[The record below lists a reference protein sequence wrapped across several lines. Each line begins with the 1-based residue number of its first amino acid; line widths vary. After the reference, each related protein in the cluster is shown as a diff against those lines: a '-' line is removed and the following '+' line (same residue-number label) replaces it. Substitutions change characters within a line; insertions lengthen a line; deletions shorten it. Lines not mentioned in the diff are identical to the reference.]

1 MIKFLGN
8 NLQRF
13 LRMGM
18 EKDRSFIDGQKTYM
32 FNLFSMIGLPFAVLS
47 LIINLYWQAYIPA
60 SFNVTQIF
68 IFSFA
73 FYISSSGKWR
83 NLRILLLVLVA
94 GITVANGYFYKA
106 GSEYRLMVMMLA
118 ALIFFDTHWK
128 YFLFSSLLCLVFVWL
143 RLEHL
148 PLAGMDLLERI
159 ATGLKILVPLCLF
172 IMSLFYFKHLYF
184 KNLSQLEISNTELS
198 IAKEQKE
205 KILNTVAHDLRSPI
219 NNISAISQ
227 LMLGDD
233 QLSAEQKEMMTL
245 IQHSS
250 KSSLV
255 LINDLLK
262 KTDALN
268 DNIQLQQTDLN
279 LLVTQTLALLEITA
293 ARKNIRIRS
302 DKDSQELPVNMDANK
317 IERVI
322 TNLVNNAIKFSP
334 VNSVIEVQVRKDRK
348 EALLLVAD
356 HGIGIAKAD
365 QGKIFDMF
373 THARRKGTEG
383 EVSYGIGL
391 SICKRIVEQHGGTI
405 TLESEV
411 NKGTRFFVRL
421 PLVQS

>member
-8 NLQRF
+8 RLQRF
-13 LRMGM
+13 LKMGM
-18 EKDRSFIDGQKTYM
+18 DKDPTFVDGQKTYM
-32 FNLFSMIGLPFAVLS
+32 FNLFSMIGWPFALLS
-47 LIINLYWQAYIPA
+47 LIFNLYWQAYIPA
-60 SFNVTQIF
+60 SFNVTQIV
-68 IFSFA
+68 IFTFA
-73 FYISSSGKWR
+73 FYISYSGKWR
-83 NLRILLLVLVA
+83 NLRALLLVVVA
-94 GITVANGYFYKA
+94 AIAVANGYFYKA

-128 YFLFSSLLCLVFVWL
+128 YFLFSSLLCIGFVWL
-143 RLEHL
+143 RMQHL
-148 PLAGMDLLERI
+148 PVQQMDKLEKI

-172 IMSLFYFKHLYF
+172 IMSLYYFKHLYF
-184 KNLSQLEISNTELS
+184 KNLTQLEISNTELS

-227 LMLGDD
+227 VMLADEK
-233 QLSAEQKEMMTL
+233 LSTDQKELMTL
-245 IQHSS
+245 IKHSS
-250 KSSLV
+250 SSSLV

-268 DNIQLQQTDLN
+268 DILQLQRTDLN
-279 LLVTQTLALLEITA
+279 ALVTQTVALLEITA
-293 ARKNIRIRS
+293 AKKDIRIQS
-302 DKDSQELPVNMDANK
+302 DNGPQELPVNMDANK
-317 IERVI
+317 MERVI
-322 TNLVNNAIKFSP
+322 TNLLNNAIKFSP
-334 VNSVIEVQVRKDRK
+334 VDSVIQVKVSKEGK
-348 EALLLVAD
+348 EAMLVVAD
-356 HGIGIAKAD
+356 QGIGIAKAD

-391 SICKRIVEQHGGTI
+391 SICKKIVEQHGGTI

-421 PLVQS
+421 PLA

>member
-8 NLQRF
+8 SLQRF
-13 LRMGM
+13 LKMGM
-18 EKDRSFIDGQKTYM
+18 DKDPTFVDGQKTYM
-32 FNLFSMIGLPFAVLS
+32 FNLFSMIGWPFALLS
-47 LIINLYWQAYIPA
+47 LIFNLYWQAYIPA
-60 SFNVTQIF
+60 SFNVTQIV
-68 IFSFA
+68 IFTFA
-73 FYISSSGKWR
+73 FYISYSGKWR
-83 NLRILLLVLVA
+83 DLRALLLVVVA
-94 GITVANGYFYKA
+94 AIAVANGYFYKA

-128 YFLFSSLLCLVFVWL
+128 YFLFSSLLCIGFVWL
-143 RLEHL
+143 RMQHL
-148 PLAGMDLLERI
+148 PVQEMDKLEKI

-172 IMSLFYFKHLYF
+172 IMSLYYFKHLYF

-227 LMLGDD
+227 VMLADEK
-233 QLSAEQKEMMTL
+233 LSADQKELMTL
-245 IQHSS
+245 IQHSAR
-250 KSSLV
+250 SSLV

-268 DNIQLQQTDLN
+268 DNMQLQRTDLN
-279 LLVTQTLALLEITA
+279 ALVTQTVALLELSA
-293 ARKNIRIRS
+293 AKKNIRIHS
-302 DKDSQELPVNMDANK
+302 DNAPQELPVNMDANK
-317 IERVI
+317 MERVI

-334 VNSVIEVQVRKDRK
+334 VDSVIQVKVSK
-348 EALLLVAD
+348 EGKVALLVVAD
-356 HGIGIAKAD
+356 QGIGIAKAD

-391 SICKRIVEQHGGTI
+391 SICKKIVEQHGGTI

-411 NKGTRFFVRL
+411 NKGTSFFVRL
-421 PLVQS
+421 PLA

>member
-8 NLQRF
+8 SLQRF
-13 LRMGM
+13 LKMGM
-18 EKDRSFIDGQKTYM
+18 DKDPTFVDGQKTYM
-32 FNLFSMIGLPFAVLS
+32 FNLFSMIGWPFALLS
-47 LIINLYWQAYIPA
+47 LIFNLYWQAYIPA
-60 SFNVTQIF
+60 SFNVTQIV
-68 IFSFA
+68 IFTFA
-73 FYISSSGKWR
+73 FYISYSGKWR
-83 NLRILLLVLVA
+83 DLRALLLVVVA
-94 GITVANGYFYKA
+94 AIAVANGYFYKA

-128 YFLFSSLLCLVFVWL
+128 YFLFSSLLCIGFVWL
-143 RLEHL
+143 RMQHL
-148 PLAGMDLLERI
+148 PVQEMDKLEKI

-172 IMSLFYFKHLYF
+172 IMSLYYFKHLYF

-227 LMLGDD
+227 VMLADEK
-233 QLSAEQKEMMTL
+233 LSADQKELMTL
-245 IQHSS
+245 IQHSAS
-250 KSSLV
+250 SSLV

-268 DNIQLQQTDLN
+268 DNMQLQRTDLN
-279 LLVTQTLALLEITA
+279 TLVTQTVALLELTA
-293 ARKNIRIRS
+293 AKKDIRIQS
-302 DKDSQELPVNMDANK
+302 DNAPQELPVNMDANK
-317 IERVI
+317 MERVI

-334 VNSVIEVQVRKDRK
+334 VDSVIQVKVSK
-348 EALLLVAD
+348 EGKVALLVVAD
-356 HGIGIAKAD
+356 QGIGIAKAD

-391 SICKRIVEQHGGTI
+391 SICKKIVEQHGGTI

-411 NKGTRFFVRL
+411 NKGTSFFVRL
-421 PLVQS
+421 PLA

>member
-1 MIKFLGN
+1 MVKFLGDS
-8 NLQRF
+8 LQYF
-13 LRMGM
+13 LKMGM
-18 EKDRSFIDGQKTYM
+18 EKERSFIDGQKTYM

-60 SFNVTQIF
+60 SFNVIQIS

-73 FYISSSGKWR
+73 FYISYAGKWR
-83 NLRILLLVLVA
+83 NLRALLLLLVA
-94 GITVANGYFYKA
+94 SIAVANSYFYKA

-148 PLAGMDLLERI
+148 PLAEMNLLERI

-184 KNLSQLEISNTELS
+184 KNLSQLEISNMELS

-227 LMLGDD
+227 VMLLDE
-233 QLSAEQKEMMTL
+233 QLPAEQKEMMTL

-262 KTDALN
+262 KSDALT
-268 DNIQLQQTDLN
+268 DTLLLQRTDLT
-279 LLVTQTLALLEITA
+279 LLVTQTVALLEITA
-293 ARKNIRIRS
+293 AKKHIRIQS
-302 DKDSQELPVNMDANK
+302 DKDSQELPVNMDAHK

-334 VNSVIEVQVRKDRK
+334 ANSVIQVQVRNDRN
-348 EALLLVAD
+348 EALLVVAD
-356 HGIGIAKAD
+356 QGIGIAKSD

-373 THARRKGTEG
+373 TRARRKGTEG

-391 SICKRIVEQHGGTI
+391 SICKCIVEQHGGTI
-405 TLESEV
+405 TLESEIH
-411 NKGTRFFVRL
+411 KGTRFFVRL

>member
-8 NLQRF
+8 SLQRF
-13 LRMGM
+13 LKMGM
-18 EKDRSFIDGQKTYM
+18 DKDPTFVDGQKTYM
-32 FNLFSMIGLPFAVLS
+32 FNLFSMIGWPFAVLS
-47 LIINLYWQAYIPA
+47 LIFNLHWQAYIPA
-60 SFNVTQIF
+60 SFNVAQII

-73 FYISSSGKWR
+73 FYISYSGKWR
-83 NLRILLLVLVA
+83 NLRALLLVIVA
-94 GITVANGYFYKA
+94 IIAVANGYFYKA

-118 ALIFFDTHWK
+118 ALVFFDTHWK
-128 YFLFSSLLCLVFVWL
+128 YFLFSSLLCIGFVWL
-143 RLEHL
+143 RMQHL
-148 PLAGMDLLERI
+148 PVQEMDKLEKI

-172 IMSLFYFKHLYF
+172 IMSLYYFKHLYF
-184 KNLSQLEISNTELS
+184 KNLTQLEISNTELS

-227 LMLGDD
+227 VMLADEK
-233 QLSAEQKEMMTL
+233 LSTDQKELMTL
-245 IQHSS
+245 IKHSS
-250 KSSLV
+250 SSSLV

-268 DNIQLQQTDLN
+268 DILQLQRTDLN
-279 LLVTQTLALLEITA
+279 ALVTQTVALLELTA
-293 ARKNIRIRS
+293 AKKNIRIQS
-302 DKDSQELPVNMDANK
+302 DNGPQELPVNMDANK
-317 IERVI
+317 VERVI
-322 TNLVNNAIKFSP
+322 TNLLNNAIKFSP
-334 VNSVIEVQVRKDRK
+334 VDSVIQVKVSKEGK
-348 EALLLVAD
+348 EAMLVVAD
-356 HGIGIAKAD
+356 QGIGIAKAD

-391 SICKRIVEQHGGTI
+391 SICKKIVEQHGGTI

-421 PLVQS
+421 PLA

>member
-8 NLQRF
+8 SLQRF
-13 LRMGM
+13 LKMGM
-18 EKDRSFIDGQKTYM
+18 DKDPTFVDGQKTYM
-32 FNLFSMIGLPFAVLS
+32 FNLFSMIGWPFALLS
-47 LIINLYWQAYIPA
+47 LIFNLYWQAYIPA
-60 SFNVTQIF
+60 SFNVTQIV
-68 IFSFA
+68 IFTFA
-73 FYISSSGKWR
+73 FYISYSGKWR
-83 NLRILLLVLVA
+83 DLRALLLVVVA
-94 GITVANGYFYKA
+94 AIAVANGYFYKA

-128 YFLFSSLLCLVFVWL
+128 YFLFSSLLCIGFVWL
-143 RLEHL
+143 RMQHL
-148 PLAGMDLLERI
+148 PVQEMDKLEKI

-172 IMSLFYFKHLYF
+172 IMSLYYFKHLYF

-227 LMLGDD
+227 LMLADEK
-233 QLSAEQKEMMTL
+233 LSADQKELMTL
-245 IQHSS
+245 IQHSAR
-250 KSSLV
+250 SSLV

-268 DNIQLQQTDLN
+268 DNMQLQRTDLN
-279 LLVTQTLALLEITA
+279 TLVTQTVALLELTA
-293 ARKNIRIRS
+293 AKKDIRIQS
-302 DKDSQELPVNMDANK
+302 DNAPQELPVNMDANK
-317 IERVI
+317 MERVI

-334 VNSVIEVQVRKDRK
+334 VDSVIQVKVNK
-348 EALLLVAD
+348 EGKVALLVVAD
-356 HGIGIAKAD
+356 QGIGIAKAD

-391 SICKRIVEQHGGTI
+391 SICKKIVEQHGGTI

-411 NKGTRFFVRL
+411 NKGTSFFVRL
-421 PLVQS
+421 PLA

>member
-1 MIKFLGN
+1 MVRFLGN

-13 LRMGM
+13 LKMGM
-18 EKDRSFIDGQKTYM
+18 EHERTFIDGQKTYM
-32 FNLFSMIGLPFAVLS
+32 FNLFSMIAWPFAVLS
-47 LIINLYWQAYIPA
+47 LIFNLYWQAYIPA
-60 SFNVTQIF
+60 SFNVVQII
-68 IFSFA
+68 IFTFG
-73 FYISSSGKWR
+73 FYISYSGKWR
-83 NLRILLLVLVA
+83 NLRAQLLILVA
-94 GITVANGYFYKA
+94 AIAVANGYFYKA

-128 YFLFSSLLCLVFVWL
+128 YFLFSFLLCLGFVWL

-148 PLAGMDLLERI
+148 PVQGMDKLERI

-172 IMSLFYFKHLYF
+172 IMSLYYFKHLYF
-184 KNLSQLEISNTELS
+184 KNHTQLEISNTELS

-227 LMLGDD
+227 LMLGDE
-233 QLSAEQKEMMTL
+233 QLSAGQKEMLTL
-245 IQHSS
+245 ILHSS

-255 LINDLLK
+255 LINDLLT

-268 DNIQLQQTDLN
+268 DNMLLQQIDLTV
-279 LLVTQTLALLEITA
+279 LVAQTVALLELSA
-293 ARKNIRIRS
+293 AKKNIRIQS

-322 TNLVNNAIKFSP
+322 TNLINNAIKFSP
-334 VNSVIEVQVRKDRK
+334 ADSVIEVLVRKDRK
-348 EALLLVAD
+348 EALLVVAD
-356 HGIGIAKAD
+356 QGIGIAKAD

-373 THARRKGTEG
+373 TNARRKGTEG

-405 TLESEV
+405 SLESEV

>member
-1 MIKFLGN
+1 MIKLLAN
-8 NLQRF
+8 SLQRF
-13 LRMGM
+13 LRMGV
-18 EKDRSFIDGQKTYM
+18 EKDSSFIDGQKTYM

-47 LIINLYWQAYIPA
+47 LIINLYWKAYIPA
-60 SFNVTQIF
+60 SFNITQIC

-73 FYISSSGKWR
+73 FYISYAGKWR
-83 NLRILLLVLVA
+83 NLRALLLVLVA
-94 GITVANGYFYKA
+94 SIAVANGYFYKA
-106 GSEYRLMVMMLA
+106 GSEYRLMMMMLA

-128 YFLFSSLLCLVFVWL
+128 YFLFSSLLCIVFVWL
-143 RLEHL
+143 RLENL
-148 PLAGMDLLERI
+148 PLEGMTQLERI

-172 IMSLFYFKHLYF
+172 IMSLYYFKHLYF
-184 KNLSQLEISNTELS
+184 NNLSQLEISNTELS

-227 LMLGDD
+227 VMLLDD
-233 QLSAEQKEMMTL
+233 QLLAEQKEMMTL

-262 KTDALN
+262 KSDALS
-268 DNIQLQQTDLN
+268 DNLLLQRTDLT
-279 LLVTQTLALLEITA
+279 LLVTQTVALLEIA
-293 ARKNIRIRS
+293 AAEKHIRIQS
-302 DKDSQELPVNMDANK
+302 EQDPQDLPVNIDANK

-334 VNSVIEVQVRKDRK
+334 ANSVIQVQVRRDCN
-348 EALLLVAD
+348 EALLVVAD
-356 HGIGIAKAD
+356 QGIGIAKPD
-365 QGKIFDMF
+365 QEKIFDMF

>member
-1 MIKFLGN
+1 MIKLLGN
-8 NLQRF
+8 TLQRF
-13 LRMGM
+13 LKMGM
-18 EKDRSFIDGQKTYM
+18 EKDPTFVDGQKTYM
-32 FNLFSMIGLPFAVLS
+32 FNLFSMIGLPFAILS

-60 SFNVTQIF
+60 CFNVVQIS
-68 IFSFA
+68 IFSFG
-73 FYISSSGKWR
+73 FYISYSGKWR
-83 NLRILLLVLVA
+83 NLRVLLLIVVA
-94 GITVANGYFYKA
+94 AIAVANGYFYKA

-118 ALIFFDTHWK
+118 SLIFFDTHWK
-128 YFLFSSLLCLVFVWL
+128 YFLFSSLLCIVFAWL
-143 RLEHL
+143 RLENL
-148 PLAGMDLLERI
+148 PVQDMDTLERI

-172 IMSLFYFKHLYF
+172 IMSLYYFKHLYF

-227 LMLGDD
+227 VMLADE

-250 KSSLV
+250 RSSLV

-268 DNIQLQQTDLN
+268 DNMLLQRTDLTA
-279 LLVTQTLALLEITA
+279 LVTQTLALLEITA
-293 ARKNIRIRS
+293 AKKHIRIQS
-302 DKDSQELPVNMDANK
+302 DMAPQELTVNVDTNK

-322 TNLVNNAIKFSP
+322 TNLVNNSIKFSP
-334 VNSVIEVQVRKDRK
+334 VDSVIQVQVRKDRN
-348 EALLLVAD
+348 EALLVIAD
-356 HGIGIAKAD
+356 QGIGIAKDD
-365 QGKIFDMF
+365 QEKIFDMF

-391 SICKRIVEQHGGTI
+391 SICKRIVEQHGGNI

-421 PLVQS
+421 PLA

>member
-8 NLQRF
+8 SLQRF
-13 LRMGM
+13 LKMGM
-18 EKDRSFIDGQKTYM
+18 DKDPTFVDGQKTYM
-32 FNLFSMIGLPFAVLS
+32 FNLFSMIGWPFALLS
-47 LIINLYWQAYIPA
+47 LIFNLYWQAYIPA
-60 SFNVTQIF
+60 SFNVTQIV
-68 IFSFA
+68 IFTFA
-73 FYISSSGKWR
+73 FYISYSGKWR
-83 NLRILLLVLVA
+83 DLRALLLVVVA
-94 GITVANGYFYKA
+94 AIAVANGYFYKA

-128 YFLFSSLLCLVFVWL
+128 YFLFSSLLCIGFVWL
-143 RLEHL
+143 RMQHL
-148 PLAGMDLLERI
+148 PVQEMDKLEKI

-172 IMSLFYFKHLYF
+172 IMSLYYFKHLYF

-227 LMLGDD
+227 VMLADEK
-233 QLSAEQKEMMTL
+233 LSADQKELMTL
-245 IQHSS
+245 IQHSAR
-250 KSSLV
+250 SSLV

-268 DNIQLQQTDLN
+268 DNMQLQRTDLN
-279 LLVTQTLALLEITA
+279 ALVTQTVALLELSA
-293 ARKNIRIRS
+293 AKKNIRIHS
-302 DKDSQELPVNMDANK
+302 DNDPQELPVNMDANK
-317 IERVI
+317 MERVI

-334 VNSVIEVQVRKDRK
+334 VDSVIQVKVSK
-348 EALLLVAD
+348 EGKVALLVVAD
-356 HGIGIAKAD
+356 QGIGIVKAD

-391 SICKRIVEQHGGTI
+391 SICKKIVEQHGGTI

-411 NKGTRFFVRL
+411 NKGTSFFVRL
-421 PLVQS
+421 PLA